1 MLLLAGWSHSTS
13 GAGWLIAGHA
23 IRCAVQLGVHKAL
36 PRLERRKAR
45 QNQSLNTPASD
56 TGPGLFT
63 PASAPGEVNAGKA
76 EMHTET
82 GKATE
87 KSDRAEKVDRELIIK
102 ARTWCAL
109 YVIEAQ

>member
-23 IRCAVQLGVHKAL
+23 IRCAVQIGVHKAL

-45 QNQSLNTPASD
+45 KAQNQN
-56 TGPGLFT
+56 
-63 PASAPGEVNAGKA
+63 PGELSADA
-76 EMHTET
+76 ERID
-82 GKATE
+82 A
-87 KSDRAEKVDRELIIK
+87 ELITK

>member
-45 QNQSLNTPASD
+45 QQSQSQHSPDSAGGASGREGGGGS
-56 TGPGLFT
+56 TST
-63 PASAPGEVNAGKA
+63 VEA
-76 EMHTET
+76 E
-82 GKATE
+82 
-87 KSDRAEKVDRELIIK
+87 RVDRDLITK

>member
-36 PRLERRKAR
+36 SRLERRKAR
-45 QNQSLNTPASD
+45 QAQYSPNSI
-56 TGPGLFT
+56 TGG
-63 PASAPGEVNAGKA
+63 SGSVKDVE
-76 EMHTET
+76 
-82 GKATE
+82 
-87 KSDRAEKVDRELIIK
+87 SELADCDLIVK